1 MLGIRECVYVFQ
13 TAQTGWR
20 AACLYSYNVMIFEW
34 VLICTEAS
42 PVVLRAGEECLAYL
56 S

>member
-1 MLGIRECVYVFQ
+1 MCVCVPDCPRQDGGLPVYTV
-13 TAQTGWR
+13 TT
-20 AACLYSYNVMIFEW
+20 VMIFEW